1 MGKTGKMLN
10 LDSLKLDKDK
20 WPVKWYLP
28 FLLAIPLIGA
38 TVSISFGSTPIFD
51 DPRHTELRN
60 RALNDDG
67 ESQYRLGFL
76 YKEGGFPRIS
86 AKNDNEYWEAFK
98 QRHLAKSSELRQAQ
112 WLWEQDT
119 AANDRKVERTL
130 LPLAHSGNVYAQS
143 TSSPK
148 TP

>member
-86 AKNDNEYWEAFK
+86 AKNDNEYWEGTGYNSDLPGA
-98 QRHLAKSSELRQAQ
+98 A
-112 WLWEQDT
+112 
-119 AANDRKVERTL
+119 AAN
-130 LPLAHSGNVYAQS
+130 
-143 TSSPK
+143 SSDQAPIENRSRVDEQRNGYRDNDD
-148 TP
+148 